1 MINDHLVRVG
11 DELDGMRVL
20 AIRIDEVDIEVGG
33 RRTTLRF

>member
-1 MINDHLVRVG
+1 VRVG
-11 DELDGMRVL
+11 DEVDGVRVL